1 MKSSRY
7 ASFIILCMLL
17 LAVVESAQAGP
28 RQSETAKDLEPI
40 KLSSLKPG
48 SHQQGVS
55 LPSGGSLRYTI
66 SIPAKLKP
74 ENPVPLIVALHY
86 GYSGRLTPHYGR
98 GMLNE
103 LVKPAFEELG
113 AVIIAPDVLG
123 GGDWNT
129 RQNEQA
135 VVWLT
140 KSAMKSYPINP
151 KKVLITGF
159 SMGAIGT
166 WYIGVRHQ
174 DLFTAAIPIAGKPAD
189 EDSKWTIPVYVI
201 HSTKDAVLPIGP
213 TKKYVE
219 KLKVNGANVELKIID
234 DLTHFETSRYVKP
247 LKEAQSWLGQAWK

>member
-1 MKSSRY
+1 
-7 ASFIILCMLL
+7 
-17 LAVVESAQAGP
+17 
-28 RQSETAKDLEPI
+28 
-40 KLSSLKPG
+40 
-48 SHQQGVS
+48 
-55 LPSGGSLRYTI
+55 
-66 SIPAKLKP
+66 
-74 ENPVPLIVALHY
+74 
-86 GYSGRLTPHYGR
+86 
-98 GMLNE
+98 MLNQ

-140 KSAMKSYPINP
+140 KSAMKSYPIDP

-166 WYIGVRHQ
+166 WYIGGRHQ
-174 DLFTAAIPIAGKPAD
+174 DLFTAAIPVEGKPAD
-189 EDSKWTIPVYVI
+189 EDLNWTIPVYVI
-201 HSTKDAVLPIGP
+201 HSTKDEVLPLAP
-213 TKKYVE
+213 TKRYVE

-247 LKEAQSWLGQAWK
+247 LKEAQSWLGRSWK